1 MKKSKLDEILK
12 LHKLWRENDLSGKEA
27 NLRGADL
34 EEANLEEANLRGA
47 DLRGAN
53 LRGANLGEANLRGA
67 DLREADLREANLE
80 YKITPEEGA
89 FLAWK
94 QAHSKTR
101 KKVILKLEIPKD
113 AKRISTYSSRKCRAS
128 KARVLEVFNKNG
140 KRTNIKYLIS
150 QHDDGFQYQKGQTI
164 IPDSFD
170 NDPRAEC
177 SHGINF
183 LMTMQE
189 AIDW

>member
-27 NLRGADL
+27 NLRGA
-34 EEANLEEANLRGA
+34 NLRGA
-47 DLRGAN
+47 DLWGAD
-53 LRGANLGEANLRGA
+53 LGGANLG
-67 DLREADLREANLE
+67 
-80 YKITPEEGA
+80 YKITPEEGS
-89 FLAWK
+89 FIAWK

-101 KKVILKLEIPKD
+101 KKVILKLEIPED
-113 AKRISTYSSRKCRAS
+113 AERISTYSSRKCRAS
-128 KARVLEVFNKNG
+128 KARVLETFDKNG

-170 NDPRAEC
+170 DDPRVEC